1 MGTLRLPRFVP
12 GHFTSLGR
20 SGRSLKAF
28 RQAPKFLG
36 DKRIGADGRTLA
48 AIGALAEEKLSRRH
62 CASSFCLWRRK

>member
-36 DKRIGADGRTLA
+36 DKRIGAAGRTLA
-48 AIGALAEEKLSRRH
+48 AIGALAEEKMSRRH
-62 CASSFCLWRRK
+62 CASSFCLGRRK